1 MIIKLIG
8 IALIFGIA
16 YLLLKGFVFGM
27 NANNCGACEGKGYWQ
42 GTRGEKNT
50 CKTCN
55 GSGKKG

>member
-1 MIIKLIG
+1 MLIKIIGVAIIFLI
-8 IALIFGIA
+8 AFF
-16 YLLLKGFVFGM
+16 LLKGIVFGM
-27 NANNCGACEGKGYWQ
+27 NANNCKDCKGKGYWQ